1 MNKFLGENSWNGLP
15 FAVYCLPHF
24 HVREFKCAQ
33 QIKYKLK
40 FPYLSMV
47 LVTMIVLSLLLSIAR
62 FTMLLFVFQLQ
73 DWHGIISSSLGGI
86 LLLGSSTLIAITV
99 VIDSEL
105 GSRKSP
111 TSHLSGGMRGAIGL
125 SWFMPILYA
134 VTTLLIYTVMGGW
147 PSNWWITVNTFGFA
161 LFVIIETLFVILFSL
176 LFYTLVHKLSY
187 LAKKHDK
194 HGILITKRYE
204 I

>member
-1 MNKFLGENSWNGLP
+1 MVSKFIC
-15 FAVYCLPHF
+15 F
-24 HVREFKCAQ
+24 
-33 QIKYKLK
+33 
-40 FPYLSMV
+40 
-47 LVTMIVLSLLLSIAR
+47 
-62 FTMLLFVFQLQ
+62 LFLCDYFQ

-86 LLLGSSTLIAITV
+86 LLLGTSTLIAITM

-105 GSRKSP
+105 RPRKSP
-111 TSHLSGGMRGAIGL
+111 TAHLSGGMRGAIGL

-134 VTTLLIYTVMGGW
+134 ITTLLIYTVMGEW
-147 PSNWWITVNTFGFA
+147 PLNWWMTVNTIGFA

-194 HGILITKRYE
+194 HGILITKRYVQKCA
-204 I
+204 IRNCYHFYL

>member
-1 MNKFLGENSWNGLP
+1 M
-15 FAVYCLPHF
+15 
-24 HVREFKCAQ
+24 
-33 QIKYKLK
+33 
-40 FPYLSMV
+40 
-47 LVTMIVLSLLLSIAR
+47 LLLS
-62 FTMLLFVFQLQ
+62 FQ

-105 GSRKSP
+105 GPRKSP
-111 TSHLSGGMRGAIGL
+111 TAHLSGGMRGAIGL

-134 VTTLLIYTVMGGW
+134 ITTLLIYTVMGGW

-194 HGILITKRYE
+194 HGILITKR
-204 I
+204 